1 MRILDL
7 HGEYASTSRI
17 IIQDFINECYNLK
30 EERALIV
37 HGGGSG
43 VLMKVT
49 HQVLAKDKRV
59 KDFGLDMFNGGT
71 TYFVLDIKRV
81 NEYNNSHNLIKG
93 VK

>member
-1 MRILDL
+1 MKSIDL
-7 HGEYASTSRI
+7 HGEYASTARI

-43 VLMKVT
+43 VLSKVM
-49 HQVLAKDKRV
+49 QEVLSKDKRV

-93 VK
+93 EK